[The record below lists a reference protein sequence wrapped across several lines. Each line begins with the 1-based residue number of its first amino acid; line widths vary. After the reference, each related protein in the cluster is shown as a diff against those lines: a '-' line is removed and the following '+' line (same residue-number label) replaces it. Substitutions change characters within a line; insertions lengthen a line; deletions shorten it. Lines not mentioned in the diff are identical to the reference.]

1 MLVPVDLS
9 KLINV
14 VKNDVIKKDAY
25 NAKIKSIEDEIPDI
39 TNLGTNTTLN
49 AKRNE
54 VKSKTPSIANLATT
68 AALNA
73 TENKITNVSNLVK
86 RNEYNTKIDEI
97 ENKVTVDHD
106 QDKYITTQEFDNL
119 TSESFFCKMSKNDIA
134 NFVKKTDFD
143 DKLNNSMLLQI
154 KMN

>member
-49 AKRNE
+49 AKINE

-73 TENKITNVSNLVK
+73 TEN
-86 RNEYNTKIDEI
+86 
-97 ENKVTVDHD
+97 
-106 QDKYITTQEFDNL
+106 
-119 TSESFFCKMSKNDIA
+119 
-134 NFVKKTDFD
+134 
-143 DKLNNSMLLQI
+143 
-154 KMN
+154 

>member
-1 MLVPVDLS
+1 MLVLVDLS

-14 VKNDVIKKDAY
+14 VKNDAIKKDAY
-25 NAKIKSIEDEIPDI
+25 NAKIKSIEDEITDI
-39 TNLGTNTTLN
+39 TNLGTNAILN
-49 AKRNE
+49 VKINE

-86 RNEYNTKIDEI
+86 RNEYNTKIGEI

-106 QDKYITTQEFDNL
+106 QDKYITTQESDNL
-119 TSESFFCKMSKNDIA
+119 TSESFF
-134 NFVKKTDFD
+134 
-143 DKLNNSMLLQI
+143 LQDEQ
-154 KMN
+154 K

>member
-49 AKRNE
+49 AKINE

-73 TENKITNVSNLVK
+73 TENKITNVSNLDK

-119 TSESFFCKMSKNDIA
+119 TSESFFRKMSKNDIA

-143 DKLNNSMLLQI
+143 DKLKNSMLLQI